1 MSKQGQLQQ
10 QTAGI
15 GQAVILIVVILG
27 SLQLVASGLLIRSG
41 VFNYRQ
47 ASQHAT
53 LNAANLDVFL
63 LASAI
68 NRETQLQLGLL
79 ALTRPASRRE
89 SAELQQARSATDQ
102 RLQIALRRLAR
113 PLADDSNAAL
123 LQLQERQ
130 PHLRQRRQEVDK
142 VLARRPVLFDENAIF
157 GWKLSVGTWQ
167 DAIDKVLRLDASSS
181 DDPEATGAA
190 WCREW
195 LALALSPAA

>member
-1 MSKQGQLQQ
+1 MIELERRLAERYPKWFEGPQG
-10 QTAGI
+10 
-15 GQAVILIVVILG
+15 
-27 SLQLVASGLLIRSG
+27 
-41 VFNYRQ
+41 
-47 ASQHAT
+47 
-53 LNAANLDVFL
+53 
-63 LASAI
+63 
-68 NRETQLQLGLL
+68 
-79 ALTRPASRRE
+79 
-89 SAELQQARSATDQ
+89 
-102 RLQIALRRLAR
+102 RLAR